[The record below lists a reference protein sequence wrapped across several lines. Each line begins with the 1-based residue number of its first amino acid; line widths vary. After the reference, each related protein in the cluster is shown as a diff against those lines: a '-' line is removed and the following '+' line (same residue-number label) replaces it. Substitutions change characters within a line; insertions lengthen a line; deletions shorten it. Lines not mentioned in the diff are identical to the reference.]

1 MEELE
6 LGIGD
11 EITVYKANMIIPQ
24 LAENKTKSGHME
36 IPEYCPACG
45 GETKIESDHGIKT
58 LVCTNEFCS
67 AKNKVFLTF
76 CIKGCYECG
85 WIIRSNF
92 GKND

>member
-24 LAENKTKSGHME
+24 LAENKTKSGNVP
-36 IPEYCPACG
+36 IPEVCPACG
-45 GETKIESDHGIKT
+45 GETRIEDENGIKT

-67 AKNKVFLTF
+67 AKK
-76 CIKGCYECG
+76 IKSFSHFVS
-85 WIIRSNF
+85 RMP
-92 GKND
+92 

>member
-24 LAENKTKSGHME
+24 LAENKTKSGNVP
-36 IPEYCPACG
+36 IPEVCPACG
-45 GETKIESDHGIKT
+45 GETRIEDENGIKT

-67 AKNKVFLTF
+67 AKRSSRFLTLF
-76 CIKGCYECG
+76 PGMP
-85 WIIRSNF
+85 
-92 GKND
+92 